1 MRDSFGGVFTMRILL
16 VFIFIFV
23 SFSAVSLNYAKSFR
37 VKNKVIS
44 FIEEN
49 EIVEL
54 NSSNFDDN
62 LPKLEAIL
70 KETNYNKTCNR
81 GNGNIESPTG
91 YDSGYCYNG
100 IVILKE
106 KEEKVE
112 GTNSTRIQYQ
122 VMTYADWN
130 LGALNKILALA
141 GNKENS
147 ESYVNGT
154 WSIKGTARVVSN
166 K

>member
-1 MRDSFGGVFTMRILL
+1 MRDSFGGVFMFRLMI

-49 EIVEL
+49 EITNL
-54 NSSNFDDN
+54 NGGNMDDN
-62 LPKLEAIL
+62 LSKLEDIL
-70 KETNYNKTCNR
+70 KRSDYNKSCTD
-81 GNGNIESPTG
+81 GNGAIQSAEG
-91 YDSGYCYNG
+91 KAEGYCYNG

-106 KEEKVE
+106 KEEKIE

-122 VMTYADWN
+122 VITYADWN
-130 LGALNKILALA
+130 LGMLNKILVLA
-141 GNKENS
+141 GKQENS
-147 ESYVNGT
+147 ESYVEGT
-154 WSIKGTARVVSN
+154 WTIKGTAKVVAN
-166 K
+166 N

>member
-23 SFSAVSLNYAKSFR
+23 SFSAVSFNYAKSFR
-37 VKNKVIS
+37 LKNKVIS

-49 EIVEL
+49 EIIEL
-54 NSSNFDDN
+54 YSSNFDDN

-70 KETNYNKTCNR
+70 KETNYNKTCTG
-81 GNGNIESPTG
+81 GNGNIETPTG

-106 KEEKVE
+106 NRDRK
-112 GTNSTRIQYQ
+112 
-122 VMTYADWN
+122 
-130 LGALNKILALA
+130 
-141 GNKENS
+141 
-147 ESYVNGT
+147 
-154 WSIKGTARVVSN
+154 
-166 K
+166 